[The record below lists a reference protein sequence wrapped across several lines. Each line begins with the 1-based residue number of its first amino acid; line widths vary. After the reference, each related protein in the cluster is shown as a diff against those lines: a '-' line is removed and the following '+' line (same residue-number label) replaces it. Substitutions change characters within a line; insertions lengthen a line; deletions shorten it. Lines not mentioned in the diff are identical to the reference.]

1 MEEKVSDRYTT
12 AEELARELERGTKT
26 VVITVELY
34 DAIISQLRAADA
46 LCAAAKMGLLYM
58 DHAGPLFSDHIC
70 GDPNS
75 SCDASCEESAQWARD
90 REIFRKAIADYEEA
104 T

>member
-1 MEEKVSDRYTT
+1 VSDKYTT
-12 AEELARELERGTKT
+12 DGLIGCLEVYRTFQRDMFTKEE
-26 VVITVELY
+26 I
-34 DAIISQLRAADA
+34 DAIIARLRAADA